1 MAYLYAK
8 DNQASMGKR
17 DWKRKKRANSTI
29 AGERISLLMNQARE
43 EALSGS
49 PNKADE
55 YAALA
60 RRISMRY
67 KTPIPLE
74 HKRSIC
80 KNCGAFLYPG
90 INCRVRLKRGR
101 KIYRCERCQGIKRV
115 PYKK

>member
-1 MAYLYAK
+1 MAYLYIK
-8 DNQASMGKR
+8 DNQAPMGKR
-17 DWKRKKRANSTI
+17 DWKRKKKANSAI
-29 AGERISLLMNQARE
+29 ASERVSLLMSQARV
-43 EALSGS
+43 EALSGC

-90 INCRVRLKRGR
+90 ISCHVRLKRGR
-101 KIYRCERCQGIKRV
+101 KIYHCVRCQSLKRV